1 MPVTKDKNSP
11 QMTDHDAKVQV
22 SHELLSEA
30 EARIRAKRLELG
42 LDEAGDALPA
52 RTPTRRPDDQA
63 KKRVGLVVEFSEA
76 LERSMETQER
86 TEALRLARSI
96 ALAGLPKKRT
106 KDLSLSRTL
115 RLGRSSWLRV
125 TYSTREGNE
134 LPFGEDRFVLAAI
147 QHLALEQERPAV
159 AFERV
164 GQLLEMFGVL
174 ETSQNLRTLRK
185 RFKRL
190 AGLSIALTFGTSEE
204 ELDEESAG
212 EQVFVIRQWML
223 PTRKQLKA
231 QADENAQQMLL
242 PLPAPRKSKSSTPF
256 GVVLSDDFW
265 NHLQETDNH
274 LIVPLALLKLFLD
287 RPIGWDYL
295 MFLVARCGRART
307 ETVVDHEVLMGLF
320 KDSPKEPD
328 RNALHRL
335 QQYHKEIMLAT
346 KGRLN
351 ATLEPIGYFP
361 STGGRPRKRWGL
373 RVGPSKQIVWSGK
386 TLPFLKSDNG

>member
-1 MPVTKDKNSP
+1 MSEAKDGGPDRVKG
-11 QMTDHDAKVQV
+11 QGAKMTGRDAKVSKHQSMSV
-22 SHELLSEA
+22 SADGQLTLLPTA
-30 EARIRAKRLELG
+30 
-42 LDEAGDALPA
+42 
-52 RTPTRRPDDQA
+52 TRRPDDQA
-63 KKRVGLVVEFSEA
+63 KKRAGLVVEFAETV
-76 LERSMETQER
+76 ERSTETRER

-106 KDLSLSRTL
+106 KNASLARTL

-134 LPFGEDRFVLAAI
+134 LPFGEDRFVLAAL
-147 QHLALEQERPAV
+147 QHLALEQGRPTV
-159 AFERV
+159 TFERV

-174 ETSQNLRTLRK
+174 ETSQNLRTLRQ

-190 AGLSIALTFGTSEE
+190 SGLSIALTFGTSEE
-204 ELDEESAG
+204 ELDEGAAG
-212 EQVFVIRQWML
+212 EQVFVIRQWQL
-223 PTRKQLKA
+223 PTRKQLLA
-231 QADENAQQMLL
+231 QSDSQMLL
-242 PLPAPRKSKSSTPF
+242 PLKGGKRSTPF

-295 MFLVARCGRART
+295 MFLVARCGRARS

-320 KDSPKEPD
+320 KDSSKEPE
-328 RNALHRL
+328 RNALRRL
-335 QQYHKEIMLAT
+335 QRYHREIMLAT
-346 KGRLN
+346 NNRLN
-351 ATLEPIGYFP
+351 ASLEPMGHFP

-373 RVGPSKQIVWSGK
+373 RVGPSRQIVWSGK
-386 TLPFLKSDNG
+386 KVVSGT

>member
-1 MPVTKDKNSP
+1 MADSQGKKTVR
-11 QMTDHDAKVQV
+11 MIDHNAKVPA
-22 SHELLSEA
+22 SEA
-30 EARIRAKRLELG
+30 GNAAP
-42 LDEAGDALPA
+42 PA
-52 RTPTRRPDDQA
+52 RNPTRRPDDQA
-63 KKRVGLVVEFSEA
+63 KKRAGLVVEFSEA
-76 LERSMETQER
+76 VQRSMETQER

-96 ALAGLPKKRT
+96 ALAGLPKKRS
-106 KDLSLSRTL
+106 KALNLSRTL
-115 RLGRSSWLRV
+115 RLGRSTWLRV

-147 QHLALEQERPAV
+147 QHLALEQGRPSV
-159 AFERV
+159 AFDRV

-190 AGLSIALTFGTSEE
+190 AGLSIALTFGTSEQ
-204 ELDEESAG
+204 ELDEESTG

-231 QADENAQQMLL
+231 QAESENQMML
-242 PLPAPRKSKSSTPF
+242 PLPKGEASTPF

-295 MFLVARCGRART
+295 MFLVARCGRARS

-328 RNALHRL
+328 RNALRRL

-346 KGRLN
+346 NHHLN
-351 ATLEPIGYFP
+351 ATLEPIGFFP

-386 TLPFLKSDNG
+386 KSLGNG